1 MLRLLGKVL
10 HVRVNQIYCLVTFKQ
25 IERHD
30 YNTWFAVLY
39 TLQGVVTF
47 TAFWCNLP
55 HVIVLNHLITFYFNN
70 LTFIYYRDLREK
82 LDTYAPEQNKL
93 CQCE

>member
-10 HVRVNQIYCLVTFKQ
+10 HVRVNQIHCLVTFKQ

-30 YNTWFAVLY
+30 YNTWFAVHYIY

-47 TAFWCNLP
+47 TAFG
-55 HVIVLNHLITFYFNN
+55 VIYPTRCSVKSFNYI
-70 LTFIYYRDLREK
+70 LL
-82 LDTYAPEQNKL
+82 Q
-93 CQCE
+93 